1 MTKPI
6 WFVWVKG
13 QSGPPPYDFYLSKEA
28 AEERLKKILSR
39 RTSLLARGYEFDE
52 GHESPLRVIEGVLHD

>member
-1 MTKPI
+1 
-6 WFVWVKG
+6 VKG